1 MQYEKGMLTAVA
13 AMPYYN
19 HTVIFVGTHGG
30 QLLKVMKF
38 IVNKNYTVENKLL
51 YKVDL
56 KSNSK
61 AVSAFD
67 REILQGFYNNCHVK
81 VEGEGQFI
89 MRTYSRRATYSSSEE
104 ELLPLFN
111 HVHCMAATCL

>member
-38 IVNKNYTVENKLL
+38 IVNNKL
-51 YKVDL
+51 
-56 KSNSK
+56 
-61 AVSAFD
+61 
-67 REILQGFYNNCHVK
+67 
-81 VEGEGQFI
+81 
-89 MRTYSRRATYSSSEE
+89 
-104 ELLPLFN
+104 
-111 HVHCMAATCL
+111 HCRKQASL